1 MSMKTLCRVLLQVIL
16 VTLCCQN
23 TLAQSEDDGVLR
35 ILAVGNSF
43 SDDGTEYIPALLDNL
58 GIKNVEIARL
68 YVGGCS
74 LKQHTEFYKKEESPY
89 IYTTSKA
96 GENRW
101 VEQSRH
107 RSLKAALAEGDWDII
122 TLQQRSGF
130 SGIYSTY
137 EPYLDELITIIKQ
150 AQPNARI
157 AWHMT
162 WSYSTGSRHN
172 DFARYESNSQKM
184 LEAIYNATL
193 AATEAHPEI
202 EIIIP
207 CGTVI
212 QSLRRSAINN
222 SPRDLTRDG
231 YHMGEG
237 AGRYALACTWYE
249 ELIEPYTNISM
260 VGNTLRVNKGSVNV
274 SPIVA
279 AYCQKAARMA
289 VRQNFTIRE
298 VKHVKREVQRA
309 KRGNKEK
316 IIE

>member
-1 MSMKTLCRVLLQVIL
+1 MRTLYRALLCVAFAI
-16 VTLCCQN
+16 VCSPN
-23 TLAQSEDDGVLR
+23 TFAQSKDDGVLR

-43 SDDGTEYIPALLDNL
+43 SDDGTEYIPALLANL
-58 GIKNVEIARL
+58 GVKNVEIARL

-74 LKQHTEFYKKEESPY
+74 LKQHTDFYKKGESPY

-101 VEQSRH
+101 TEQSKH
-107 RSLKAALAEGDWDII
+107 HSLKAALAEGEWDII
-122 TLQQRSGF
+122 SLQQRSGD
-130 SGIYSTY
+130 SGIYSSF
-137 EPYLDELITIIKQ
+137 EPYLGELITIIKQ

-162 WSYSTGSRHN
+162 WSYSTNSRHD
-172 DFARYESNSQKM
+172 DFTRYERNSQKM
-184 LEAIYNATL
+184 LEAIYDATH

-207 CGTVI
+207 CGTAI
-212 QSLRRSAINN
+212 QSLRQSAINN

-260 VGNTLRVNKGSVNV
+260 RGNTLRVNKGSVNV

-279 AYCQKAARMA
+279 AYCQRAARMA
-289 VRQNFTIRE
+289 VRHNFTILE
-298 VKHVKREVQRA
+298 VKHVGREMRRA